1 MILRLST
8 GRTKRI
14 SKIDWHLFLARLEMQ
29 LAWIAFE
36 LQVRQDHGK
45 ALIVRDLQPRHA

>member
-8 GRTKRI
+8 GKSKRI

-36 LQVRQDHGK
+36 RQIRLDHGR
-45 ALIVRDLQPRHA
+45 A

>member
-36 LQVRQDHGK
+36 QQIKCDHKWQD
-45 ALIVRDLQPRHA
+45 APAN

>member
-1 MILRLST
+1 MILRLAT

-14 SKIDWHLFLARLEMQ
+14 SKIDCHLFLARLEMQ

-36 LQVRQDHGK
+36 RQIRQDHG
-45 ALIVRDLQPRHA
+45 RP